1 MSKKVRKLVSA
12 VLTLALILSMVPSVA
27 LTAAASSAAELLTRQ
42 LVREDVS
49 TIVYAAYNDAAV
61 IESRIDILTGE
72 KLVNDDEYGT
82 CSYILQYTPSGLKRI
97 SDYYNYININATL
110 RQYGYTTYNEGD
122 GGTGGVIRADGT
134 VVLESKPDTDY
145 YYYDIVPYTDE
156 YLKICGWNS
165 VDYSDIYMYLNINTG
180 EITSI
185 TPEGLENQEVYTV
198 ESIDGNS
205 VVKDSKGNVTYS
217 GLEYT
222 YVSWYNDLYTDR
234 PNLAIDENSNYGYLD
249 VYGNVLIPFMYNY
262 ANDFT
267 EGYAVVRD
275 EDWNYGYIDVNGNA
289 ATPMKYDYAYD
300 FNNGYAIVRID
311 GKYGY
316 IDMSGNEVTPIK
328 YDSASAFDNGYA
340 IVQLD
345 GKYGIIDT
353 NGNELYFSD
362 QYISRSE
369 YSGLFFNGNGLMI
382 DATGRTVLPSGFS
395 TSISNTGLIWRLSY
409 DNTTLE
415 VYQLEDVSDE
425 YVYDTADP
433 AEDMALPT
441 EALDKVTNTATATS
455 AVNTLTSGMTAAQKT
470 SATGADL
477 ATLYAETAV
486 SKAASKEVSGSDII
500 INAAAVKELETT
512 AASTAQAVET
522 ALVNGGV
529 STGRYIANTV
539 TLTTEQTGKIT
550 IKVDPDIL
558 TTKVDK
564 IRVETPKYALTLK
577 VSDLAEDLTNIVT
590 ISAESMDVSDSGS
603 YALGGTAGASSM
615 RTVVALD
622 LPGGHTT
629 NSVTLSF
636 PSANSSGANE
646 AVVNE
651 SGAASASKYNPA
663 TVTMDGK
670 VNTSGKYT
678 VKSNEKDFTDI
689 ASKSAEMQNAI
700 RYLASKGIINGTSET
715 TFSPDGSISRAE
727 IAALIVRA
735 LGKLDSTATANFKDV
750 TTADWYYT
758 AAASS
763 QKNGIINGYSDNTFK
778 GKNPIIKQEIV
789 AVAARVLKNEMNY
802 KEPTNTQTYLA
813 KYSDTV
819 AGWAQPEVALAT
831 RENLIVYRVDGTF
844 SGAKNMTRGDAAIII
859 YRLFQH
865 IW

>member
-1 MSKKVRKLVSA
+1 MKKLLSLVLVFALVLGLTPMVLAVTGLVDDDDIAYPVEGGNIYFDKATGSIMGADTSVTSA
-12 VLTLALILSMVPSVA
+12 DIPAMIENVAVKTIWYRAFNGCKSLTSVTIPNSVTRIQQFAFATCESLTSVTIPNSVTEIWESAFSGCKSLTSVSIPRSVTAIERAVFYGCDA
-27 LTAAASSAAELLTRQ
+27 LTNI
-42 LVREDVS
+42 
-49 TIVYAAYNDAAV
+49 TIPNN
-61 IESRIDILTGE
+61 IT
-72 KLVNDDEYGT
+72 K
-82 CSYILQYTPSGLKRI
+82 I
-97 SDYYNYININATL
+97 SDEAFSYCTSLTNITIPDSVTTIGTDAFASCTSLTNITIPCGVTYIGMQTFYNCDSLININIPDSVATIGNMAFGSCDSL
-110 RQYGYTTYNEGD
+110 TNITIPDSVTMIAHEAFYDCKSLKSVTIPSSVNKIEDRAFVYCNSLIDIYF
-122 GGTGGVIRADGT
+122 GGTEARWKAIGGLSSGYDTSAVT
-134 VVLESKPDTDY
+134 VHY
-145 YYYDIVPYTDE
+145 
-156 YLKICGWNS
+156 NS
-165 VDYSDIYMYLNINTG
+165 YPGSTG
-180 EITSI
+180 
-185 TPEGLENQEVYTV
+185 
-198 ESIDGNS
+198 
-205 VVKDSKGNVTYS
+205 
-217 GLEYT
+217 
-222 YVSWYNDLYTDR
+222 
-234 PNLAIDENSNYGYLD
+234 
-249 VYGNVLIPFMYNY
+249 
-262 ANDFT
+262 
-267 EGYAVVRD
+267 
-275 EDWNYGYIDVNGNA
+275 
-289 ATPMKYDYAYD
+289 ATPTAEP
-300 FNNGYAIVRID
+300 A
-311 GKYGY
+311 
-316 IDMSGNEVTPIK
+316 
-328 YDSASAFDNGYA
+328 
-340 IVQLD
+340 
-345 GKYGIIDT
+345 
-353 NGNELYFSD
+353 
-362 QYISRSE
+362 
-369 YSGLFFNGNGLMI
+369 
-382 DATGRTVLPSGFS
+382 
-395 TSISNTGLIWRLSY
+395 
-409 DNTTLE
+409 
-415 VYQLEDVSDE
+415 E
-425 YVYDTADP
+425 YVYNAADP
-433 AEDMALPT
+433 AEDMTLPT
-441 EALDKVTNTATATS
+441 EALDKVTNTTTATS
-455 AVNTLTSGMTAAQKT
+455 AVNTLTSEMTAAQKT
-470 SATGADL
+470 SATGTDL

-486 SKAASKEVSGSDII
+486 SKAASKEVSSNEII
-500 INAAAVKELETT
+500 INAAAVKELEAT

-577 VSDLAEDLTNIVT
+577 VSDLKADLSSIVT
-590 ISAESMDVSDSGS
+590 ISAESMDVSESGS
-603 YALGGTAGASSM
+603 YALGGTAGSTSM

-651 SGAASASKYNPA
+651 SGAASSSKYNPA

-689 ASKSAEMQNAI
+689 ANKSAEMQNAI

-735 LGKLDSTATANFKDV
+735 LGKLDSTATASFTDV
-750 TTADWYYT
+750 TTADWYYS

-802 KEPTNTQTYLA
+802 KEPANTQTYLA

>member
-1 MSKKVRKLVSA
+1 MKRLLSIVLIIALFSNLTPVIAAKGENVVATNYIQYGDAKNVYDNVYELTALETYRSGSIWIDEMIDTRANFVVSFSYCA
-12 VLTLALILSMVPSVA
+12 GGGRDKELGGADGIVLTFSENMGLG
-27 LTAAASSAAELLTRQ
+27 
-42 LVREDVS
+42 
-49 TIVYAAYNDAAV
+49 AY
-61 IESRIDILTGE
+61 G
-72 KLVNDDEYGT
+72 
-82 CSYILQYTPSGLKRI
+82 
-97 SDYYNYININATL
+97 
-110 RQYGYTTYNEGD
+110 
-122 GGTGGVIRADGT
+122 
-134 VVLESKPDTDY
+134 
-145 YYYDIVPYTDE
+145 E
-156 YLKICGWNS
+156 YLG
-165 VDYSDIYMYLNINTG
+165 
-180 EITSI
+180 
-185 TPEGLENQEVYTV
+185 
-198 ESIDGNS
+198 
-205 VVKDSKGNVTYS
+205 
-217 GLEYT
+217 
-222 YVSWYNDLYTDR
+222 
-234 PNLAIDENSNYGYLD
+234 
-249 VYGNVLIPFMYNY
+249 F
-262 ANDFT
+262 
-267 EGYAVVRD
+267 
-275 EDWNYGYIDVNGNA
+275 VNGN
-289 ATPMKYDYAYD
+289 T
-300 FNNGYAIVRID
+300 
-311 GKYGY
+311 YGVELDSY
-316 IDMSGNEVTPIK
+316 SGNTNDPEGKHIAVIHEQTFNHLASVLDDRVDDSQWHEIEVV
-328 YDSASAFDNGYA
+328 YVDNTFA
-340 IVQLD
+340 ISLD
-345 GKYGIIDT
+345 GKEVLRCNNIYLPDKVY
-353 NGNELYFSD
+353 L
-362 QYISRSE
+362 
-369 YSGLFFNGNGLMI
+369 GLSAST
-382 DATGRTVLPSGFS
+382 ATGQNQHL
-395 TSISNTGLIWRLSY
+395 
-409 DNTTLE
+409 
-415 VYQLEDVSDE
+415 VSELKWNYLLE
-425 YVYDTADP
+425 YVYDAADP
-433 AEDMALPT
+433 AEDMTLPT
-441 EALDKVTNTATATS
+441 ENLDSVSNTATATS
-455 AVNTLTSGMTAAQKT
+455 AINTLTSGMTAAQKT
-470 SATGADL
+470 SAVGADL

-486 SKAASKEVSGSDII
+486 SKAASKEVSSNEII
-500 INAAAVKELETT
+500 INAAAVKELEAT

-577 VSDLAEDLTNIVT
+577 VSDLKADLSSIVT
-590 ISAESMDVSDSGS
+590 ISAESMDVSESGS
-603 YALGGTAGASSM
+603 YALGGTAGSTSM

-651 SGAASASKYNPA
+651 SGAASSSKYNPA

-689 ASKSAEMQNAI
+689 ANKSAEMQNAI

-735 LGKLDSTATANFKDV
+735 LGKLDSTATASFTDV
-750 TTADWYYT
+750 TTADWYYS

-802 KEPTNTQTYLA
+802 KEPANTQTYLA